1 MDWFLQNYN
10 LVSVLYFLVIAIIAH
25 LLTPLEYDW
34 KRNSISELGAQQYQ
48 NKWVM
53 QVGLSGF
60 GITIALGSIFRLLE
74 LDPTWFVEVP
84 VLVYAGSLMLTGVF
98 CAKPF
103 VQSENYSIREDRLHS
118 VFANLTGISFSAAV
132 ALQSMISEEF
142 IGFALNML
150 ILVATL
156 LLSMSFGRSE
166 SKRGIFQRAIF
177 LVGFLWLIF
186 LY

>member
-1 MDWFLQNYN
+1 
-10 LVSVLYFLVIAIIAH
+10 
-25 LLTPLEYDW
+25 
-34 KRNSISELGAQQYQ
+34 
-48 NKWVM
+48 
-53 QVGLSGF
+53 
-60 GITIALGSIFRLLE
+60 
-74 LDPTWFVEVP
+74 
-84 VLVYAGSLMLTGVF
+84 
-98 CAKPF
+98 KPF